1 MKLTEQEQETLI
13 GFIGQWLDE
22 VGDNN
27 KGDLEKIYNKLL
39 QAIPEAEAEAIPKAE
54 PEAIPEASQAKI
66 TER

>member
-39 QAIPEAEAEAIPKAE
+39 QAIPEAEAEAIPEAE

>member
-27 KGDLEKIYNKLL
+27 KADLEKIYNKLL
-39 QAIPEAEAEAIPKAE
+39 QAIPEAE
-54 PEAIPEASQAKI
+54 PEAIPEAKAIPEAEPEVKQAD
-66 TER
+66 